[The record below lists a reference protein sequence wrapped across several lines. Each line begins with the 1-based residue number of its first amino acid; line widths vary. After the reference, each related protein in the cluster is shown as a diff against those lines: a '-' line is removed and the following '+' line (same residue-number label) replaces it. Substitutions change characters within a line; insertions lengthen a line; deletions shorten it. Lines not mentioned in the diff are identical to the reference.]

1 MKKLT
6 PLVSA
11 LVLVFASGC
20 ATIEKTLFTPT
31 EFKTNAVPERVV
43 SVQTNQLVTIFQTNT
58 VTKFETNQVGATVT
72 NQVVTVTETQK
83 KEPVV
88 LNITI
93 PAHQEVVPT
102 AWEANQATVGIAQT
116 VGGMAGPYGAIASTV
131 LAAAL
136 GIAAQFKSRQY
147 RNAAISLAQGIQ
159 TTMESLPEQEAK
171 QVKETQKAIQDDHGT
186 RDVVAKLIRDEVES
200 RPKV

>member
-1 MKKLT
+1 
-6 PLVSA
+6 
-11 LVLVFASGC
+11 
-20 ATIEKTLFTPT
+20 
-31 EFKTNAVPERVV
+31 
-43 SVQTNQLVTIFQTNT
+43 
-58 VTKFETNQVGATVT
+58 
-72 NQVVTVTETQK
+72 
-83 KEPVV
+83 
-88 LNITI
+88 
-93 PAHQEVVPT
+93 
-102 AWEANQATVGIAQT
+102 
-116 VGGMAGPYGAIASTV
+116 VGGFAGPYGAIASTV
-131 LAAAL
+131 FAAAL